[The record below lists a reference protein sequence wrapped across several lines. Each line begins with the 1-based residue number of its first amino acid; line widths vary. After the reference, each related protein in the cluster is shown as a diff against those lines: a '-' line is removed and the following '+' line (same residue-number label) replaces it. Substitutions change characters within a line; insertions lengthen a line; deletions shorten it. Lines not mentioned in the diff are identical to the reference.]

1 MKKVLIFGC
10 SHSRSFKDVKLNGF
24 NIIIHTHSGA
34 SVLGLKK
41 SKSHLEVGKAIKEE
55 LKKDPPTDFVVLKL
69 GQVDAENIF
78 LYKKHILKSE
88 DSFDIFADKVIESYD
103 IFIDSLSGIIS
114 DKNIVICGV
123 NPPSPA
129 DRKRVIKQYLHTM
142 RGGLPNPEEF
152 GYLATDQAYLDD
164 LLYENRILNSRSFN
178 RKLKA
183 FCTKRGIRFFEVF
196 EELLDKAGKIHKQF
210 EGKNF
215 HIKGTN
221 HTEKKDPAD
230 PVVKD
235 IFSKALAKALSG

>member
-1 MKKVLIFGC
+1 VKKVLIFGC
-10 SHSRSFKDVKLNGF
+10 SHSRSFKDVEIDGF
-24 NIIIHTHSGA
+24 DLTIHTHSGA

-41 SKSHLEVGKAIKEE
+41 SKSHLEVGKAIREE
-55 LKKDPPTDFVVLKL
+55 LRAEPPTDFLVLKL
-69 GQVDAENIF
+69 GQVDTENIF

-88 DSFDIFADKVIESYD
+88 GLFDIFSDKVMASYD

-114 DKNIVICGV
+114 DKNIVICGI

-129 DRKRVIKQYLHTM
+129 DREPIIRQYLHTM
-142 RGGLPNPEEF
+142 RNGLPNPKDF
-152 GYLATDQAYLDD
+152 GYLTTDEAYLDD
-164 LLYENRILNSRSFN
+164 LLYENRLLNSRSFN

-183 FCTKRGIRFFEVF
+183 LCARRGITFFEVF
-196 EELLDKAGKIHKQF
+196 EELLDGAGKIHKQF

-230 PVVKD
+230 PLVKE
-235 IFSKALAKALSG
+235 IFSKALAKALSA